1 MNRLSPSI
9 LSADFSR
16 LGEQIT
22 ALEQAGAH
30 LIHFDVMDGHYV
42 PNISVGPLVLQ
53 SLVKSTTMPFDVH
66 LMIEN
71 VDQYI
76 PQFVSENTRI
86 LTVSQ
91 EACVHLDRSIQLIK
105 SFGIQAGV
113 ALNPA
118 TPIDVLT
125 HVVDQL
131 DLVLIM
137 SVNPGF
143 GGQKFLPYTVE
154 KIKAM
159 KRIKEER
166 NPGLSIQVDGGITLD
181 NLQLVLSAGADC
193 IVAGNSIFSA
203 EEIGA
208 RVKEFLAIMN

>member
-42 PNISVGPLVLQ
+42 PNISVGPVVLQ
-53 SLVKSTTMPFDVH
+53 SLVKSTNMPFDVH

-71 VDQYI
+71 ADQYI
-76 PQFVSENTRI
+76 PQFVSANTRI
-86 LTVSQ
+86 LTLSQ
-91 EACVHLDRSIQLIK
+91 ESCVHLDRSIQLIK

-193 IVAGNSIFSA
+193 IVAGNAIFSA